1 MIEHH
6 PSRPQWTCMVDGD
19 DWPCELARKT
29 LVEYHTDQQA
39 LTRQLVHLMSLAADD
54 LRVGP
59 ARLCRRFMT
68 WDVAQWHGLPG
79 MWPPGTRRTAGR
91 AATTVPLRRIGHG
104 RDGLGAVV
112 SVPSRIRQTV
122 RGSRLARQD
131 R

>member
-1 MIEHH
+1 
-6 PSRPQWTCMVDGD
+6 MVDGD

-68 WDVAQWHGLPG
+68 WTLPNGMACRVCGRPGHDVLPG
-79 MWPPGTRRTAGR
+79 APPRLF
-91 AATTVPLRRIGHG
+91 PC
-104 RDGLGAVV
+104 DG
-112 SVPSRIRQTV
+112 
-122 RGSRLARQD
+122 
-131 R
+131 